1 MVNVEEASE
10 ADYVMVQGGKPR
22 VEKRGG
28 ATVIVHD
35 YDGGDGMEVVGMPVE
50 HYGEVNYTV
59 GGAVKRFKVAL
70 LRAFHG
76 EPCEKSSQAIGGS
89 SARYDRKKR

>member
-35 YDGGDGMEVVGMPVE
+35 YDGGDGMEVVGIQ
-50 HYGEVNYTV
+50 
-59 GGAVKRFKVAL
+59 
-70 LRAFHG
+70 
-76 EPCEKSSQAIGGS
+76 SSIME
-89 SARYDRKKR
+89 R